1 MGLIPKKKQSALSN
15 QQSAK
20 TKKKTQARVPAPQKQ
35 GKPKKK

>member
-20 TKKKTQARVPAPQKQ
+20 KKKTQARVPAPQKQ